1 MTDDDRGEL
10 ISLRLE
16 NSQSAMQEAKLLID
30 NGYWNAAINRMYYGC
45 YYAVLALL
53 ICKGIQA
60 QTHAGVRQMLGLHF
74 VKTGLLSAKNNAFF
88 ADLFAKRHS
97 GDYDVYIYFDEE
109 IAKGLYPQAIEFIE
123 NLKGLIKT
131 LQSSNF

>member
-1 MTDDDRGEL
+1 MNDEDRSTL

-16 NSQSAMQEAKLLID
+16 NSQSAMQESKLMID
-30 NGYWNAAINRMYYGC
+30 NGYWNAAVNRMYYGC
-45 YYAVLALL
+45 YYAVSALL

-88 ADLFAKRHS
+88 SDLFAKRHS
-97 GDYDVYIYFDEE
+97 GDYDAYIFFDEE
-109 IAKGLYPQAIEFIE
+109 ITKSLYPQAIEFIE
-123 NLKGLIKT
+123 DIKELIIY
-131 LQSSNF
+131 